1 MLALGLASQIAWAE
15 WMVEGDD
22 VASAQERSSAILDK
36 AAASAA
42 LDFITGGAIGPAS
55 RPLPEVDNIA
65 FMVRVPITTDLQRRR
80 ERCAEFVFHTFAGE
94 EYYEDDRRSSGPDRQ
109 VG

>member
-1 MLALGLASQIAWAE
+1 MLALGLASQTAWAE

-42 LDFITGGAIGPAS
+42 LDFITDTLLLVG
-55 RPLPEVDNIA
+55 LPEVQRA
-65 FMVRVPITTDLQRRR
+65 FMVVYIEDLQRAVRDAQKGHR
-80 ERCAEFVFHTFAGE
+80 AGRPS
-94 EYYEDDRRSSGPDRQ
+94 DG
-109 VG
+109 